1 MSFEP
6 VHELK
11 ARRDEALRGL
21 VDSAPYHRFLGVS
34 FQRLGDELTGRLAY
48 DDMLIGNPAIP
59 ALHGG
64 VTGAFL
70 EITAIVQL
78 AWDATWAIM
87 ESGEAGR
94 ARIAD
99 RHFPPM
105 PKTVDMTI
113 DYLRSGRPRDAYAR
127 AQVTKKGRRVA
138 NVRVEAWQ
146 DERAR
151 PIAIAH
157 GHFLLPEDGAM
168 GSSGA

>member
-6 VHELK
+6 VDTLR

-21 VDSAPYHRFLGVS
+21 VDSVPYHRFLGVS
-34 FQRLGDELTGRLAY
+34 FQRLGDELTARLTFG
-48 DDMLIGNPAIP
+48 DRLIGNPAVP

-78 AWDATWAIM
+78 AWDTTWSIM
-87 ESGEAGR
+87 ESGPDGQ
-94 ARIAD
+94 ARIAAGA
-99 RHFPPM
+99 FPPM

-113 DYLRSGRPRDAYAR
+113 DYLRAGRPRDVFAR
-127 AQVTKKGRRVA
+127 AQVTKRGRRIA
-138 NVRVEAWQ
+138 NLRIEAWQ

-151 PIAIAH
+151 PIAVAH
-157 GHFLLPEDGAM
+157 GHFLLPEG
-168 GSSGA
+168 